1 MFVQYLIVI
10 VILLL
15 IVDRWKPKKMMILH
29 QQLGND
35 WAYYPII
42 GNAFSFIGNNEDLM
56 TTFMKSSIQGFRRRY
71 NAISFWLGNIF
82 FVGINDADQAI
93 IVLKST
99 LDKNFVHKF
108 TKYLT
113 GNGLVFAPVDIWHRR
128 RKILAPSFASRYV
141 SKFVTVFE
149 AHAKIIAEELECK
162 VGKGDFSCLEYVN
175 RYALDSICETEFGM
189 NMDMQRQPKHPFFN
203 AFVENIQNIAA
214 RLCLPW
220 LHIDAIYKLLPVY
233 SRQEATKKII
243 YEFIDNLIYKKT
255 ELIKERDGIEDE
267 TDDLT
272 DKSNIHMKSFLELM
286 IENSKNTDK
295 AYSHEELREETL
307 ILALAGTDTSAIG
320 ICFTILLLSQHSDI
334 QERVYNEIQE
344 ILGDS
349 DKPLQMEDLLKLKY
363 TKAVI
368 NETLRLYPPVP
379 FITRCCTEDLILPNG
394 ILVPKDSNV
403 VVSIWGIH
411 HNPLHWGD
419 DVEDFNPDRFMSGQ
433 IPTAFMPF
441 SHGPRNCVGYKYA
454 MLSLTTT
461 LVTLLR
467 KYRFTPATN
476 FKYDKNNP
484 LRLSFAIMM
493 KHVHGFTVQM
503 EYRK

>member
-15 IVDRWKPKKMMILH
+15 IVDRWKPKKMLILH

-56 TTFMKSSIQGFRRRY
+56 TAFIKTSTQGLKRKY
-71 NAISFWLGNIF
+71 NAISFWLGHIF
-82 FVGINDADQAI
+82 FVGISDPDLAI
-93 IVLKST
+93 VVLKST
-99 LDKNFVHKF
+99 LDKNFVHKL
-108 TKYLT
+108 TKHLS

-149 AHAKIIAEELECK
+149 THAKIIAEELESH
-162 VGKGDFSCLEYVN
+162 VGKGNVSCLDYVN

-189 NMDMQRQPKHPFFN
+189 NMDMQRQPDHPFFN
-203 AFVENIQNIAA
+203 AFVEYLKNIAA

-220 LHIDAIYKLLPVY
+220 LQIDAIYKLLPVY

-243 YEFIDNLIYKKT
+243 YEFIDNLIYKKKA
-255 ELIKERDGIEDE
+255 LIKERDGIEAEADYLVGK
-267 TDDLT
+267 TNP
-272 DKSNIHMKSFLELM
+272 NITSFLELM

-307 ILALAGTDTSAIG
+307 VLALAGTDTSSIG

-344 ILGDS
+344 ILSNS

-379 FITRCCTEDLILPNG
+379 FITRCCKEDLILPNG
-394 ILVPKDSNV
+394 IVIPKDSNV
-403 VVSIWGIH
+403 VVSIWGLH
-411 HNPLHWGD
+411 RNPQHWGD
-419 DVEDFNPDRFMSGQ
+419 DVDDFNPDRFMSGQ
-433 IPTAFMPF
+433 IPNAFMPF

-493 KHVHGFTVQM
+493 KHVDGFTVQM
-503 EYRK
+503 EYRE